1 MLARVCAIGV
11 VSVAGW
17 VQKDTADLSRVIIQI
32 NAILFEDVIAIF
44 SLMNY
49 FILSYSV
56 ADLLITQRRH
66 TLLGL
71 ILLTF
76 LLLIWWRIIIL
87 TFLLFSAL
95 DKHLLEIGD
104 IWIHHAKF
112 VHISG
117 LDAMVFAPSKRRSR
131 FLIIIQS
138 S

>member
-1 MLARVCAIGV
+1 
-11 VSVAGW
+11 
-17 VQKDTADLSRVIIQI
+17 
-32 NAILFEDVIAIF
+32 
-44 SLMNY
+44 MNY

-56 ADLLITQRRH
+56 ANLLITQRRH
-66 TLLGL
+66 TLFGL

-76 LLLIWWRIIIL
+76 LLLIWWSIIL
-87 TFLLFSAL
+87 TFLLFSPL

-104 IWIHHAKF
+104 IWINHAKF